1 MADRIQVPRI
11 IPRADD
17 YDAAMALLREID
29 QFYWPPDDEL
39 VEEAALIRRVHAVV
53 HLQAG
58 KTCEPFDDPRSH
70 DFQGWKEFD
79 DGRGGTSICTR
90 CGISALSHA
99 IRYAP

>member
-53 HLQAG
+53 GA
-58 KTCEPFDDPRSH
+58 KP
-70 DFQGWKEFD
+70 
-79 DGRGGTSICTR
+79 
-90 CGISALSHA
+90 
-99 IRYAP
+99 